1 LLKIRA
7 FYGERLIFQ
16 RSFKVRFLR
25 KFTGSITKYMDKL
38 EQILQKS
45 KQITNFSEN
54 LKRLF
59 KSFNMFKEVNF
70 CSDCA
75 VEII

>member
-1 LLKIRA
+1 
-7 FYGERLIFQ
+7 
-16 RSFKVRFLR
+16 
-25 KFTGSITKYMDKL
+25 MDKL